1 MITVASCVFALVG
14 AAAAAGGFV
23 GFKRAGSRASLIAGS
38 ISGSALVGASVLV
51 ATGAVIAG
59 LALGIAT
66 SLALAGRFAP
76 AYLKT
81 RKLMP
86 QGVMAGLALVGVVA
100 GVFGFL
106 AA

>member
-1 MITVASCVFALVG
+1 MITLASGVFALVG

-38 ISGSALVGASVLV
+38 ISGSALLGASLMIT
-51 ATGAVIAG
+51 TGAVTAG

-66 SLALAGRFAP
+66 SVALAGRFAP
-76 AYLKT
+76 AYVKT

-86 QGVMAGLALVGVVA
+86 QGVMAGLALAGVLA

-106 AA
+106 GA